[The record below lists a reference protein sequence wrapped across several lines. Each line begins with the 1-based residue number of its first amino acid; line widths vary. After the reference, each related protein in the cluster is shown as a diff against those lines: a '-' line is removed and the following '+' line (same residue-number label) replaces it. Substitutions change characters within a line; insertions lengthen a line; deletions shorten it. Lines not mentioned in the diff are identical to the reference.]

1 VVDGG
6 DRRAGAAGGAIV
18 VLIATSQGAAALV
31 LTAGTTGIRG
41 EQILPLPDFTTARL
55 QGLLV
60 NRVMLVT
67 ADDDQLFA
75 MLAAG
80 QSTIDLHAYA
90 GDFDELANR
99 LWDRV
104 VGAVAERLDNLGV
117 AEGAPAVLVPHGGL
131 GLLPWHAAGPPG
143 TSSFVDRHPVVY
155 APSLDVLGSAR
166 QRLAG
171 SAGVDDRL
179 LALAD
184 PAGDLSYARAE
195 APLCATYF
203 PVAETHAGPQ
213 ATRQVLLDGLGAGG
227 CGTRRARRCWIG

>member
-1 VVDGG
+1 
-6 DRRAGAAGGAIV
+6 
-18 VLIATSQGAAALV
+18 
-31 LTAGTTGIRG
+31 
-41 EQILPLPDFTTARL
+41 
-55 QGLLV
+55 
-60 NRVMLVT
+60 
-67 ADDDQLFA
+67 
-75 MLAAG
+75 
-80 QSTIDLHAYA
+80 
-90 GDFDELANR
+90 
-99 LWDRV
+99 
-104 VGAVAERLDNLGV
+104 
-117 AEGAPAVLVPHGGL
+117 VLVPHGGL